1 MTKRKALDFACAV
14 TTTSDTVITST
25 LSSSSESTTGKSRI
39 RTNGRM
45 ASTPSASIFKIAEED
60 HVNYIIP
67 SHQMDILEW
76 LQEEFPESDTA
87 AIIATI
93 GKTTV
98 SSYNDSTAHSS
109 TNDYMTTA
117 PSTATASV
125 ESDCLNILSSFDNM
139 DVLQLIVSF
148 VGDYQYRFVAAV
160 NRSFRAA
167 YANEFRNNTITY
179 IDTSTVAHAKICYE
193 ELNSDTMSDAS
204 FDSWGDSFACD
215 DDDDDDEDDCGC
227 GNGCGCGWRLELNR
241 ECILCRS
248 AAKHNNLAAL
258 MYLKS
263 EDCAWDA
270 RTCAAAAHEG
280 NFDLLAW
287 AIEHHCRWDLRT
299 VRLVATHDCFDVLQ
313 WVIEHGT
320 FIEAIFI
327 HVAAASH
334 GNLKMLQWAVTKFGI
349 KRIEYF
355 HWIFN
360 AACAHDHFNIARW
373 LAVILPNHLHVPADM
388 LPNNTSTMREIVN
401 GFFHIVNSAL
411 TNGTY
416 HS

>member
-1 MTKRKALDFACAV
+1 MTTRNETDVAAPELTDVVLNSSCAFTHRPV
-14 TTTSDTVITST
+14 
-25 LSSSSESTTGKSRI
+25 
-39 RTNGRM
+39 RTNGDKS
-45 ASTPSASIFKIAEED
+45 ATPRTILFMTAE
-60 HVNYIIP
+60 NYQQIHI
-67 SHQMDILEW
+67 SQW
-76 LQEEFPESDTA
+76 LQEVFPESSTA
-87 AIIATI
+87 SAITPTSKSAVA
-93 GKTTV
+93 V
-98 SSYNDSTAHSS
+98 SSNNENDR
-109 TNDYMTTA
+109 
-117 PSTATASV
+117 
-125 ESDCLNILSSFDNM
+125 LNILSSLDHM
-139 DVLQLIVSF
+139 DVLQLIISF
-148 VGDYQYRFVAAV
+148 VGDHQYRFVAAV
-160 NRSFRAA
+160 NQSFRTA
-167 YANEFRNNTITY
+167 YANEFRNETSTY
-179 IDTSTVAHAKICYE
+179 LNTSTVAHAKICYE

-388 LPNNTSTMREIVN
+388 LPNNTSIMREIVN
-401 GFFHIVNSAL
+401 GFFHIVNSAP
-411 TNGTY
+411 THGTFQ
-416 HS
+416 S